1 MGETLLPEVKRQV
14 DMIEN
19 LIKSR
24 VAVGSQ
30 IARSRVVNTL
40 RNSVVDWKG
49 TEFIGILSALTKRRD
64 FDEKNQGKLLVRLR

>member
-30 IARSRVVNTL
+30 IARSRVMNTL
-40 RNSVVDWKG
+40 RNSVGNEKG
-49 TEFIGILSALTKRRD
+49 TEFIGFFSILDRSSSLCSDKET
-64 FDEKNQGKLLVRLR
+64 

>member
-1 MGETLLPEVKRQV
+1 MGETLLPEGKRQV

-49 TEFIGILSALTKRRD
+49 TEFIGILSILHRSSSLCSDKET
-64 FDEKNQGKLLVRLR
+64 